1 MSTSDIQQ
9 SIEQYLSEILQET
22 DVFLLKLDINSKND
36 IKVYLD
42 ADSGLGINTISQIN
56 RKLYKKIE
64 ETQII
69 PENDFSIEVGSLG
82 VDEPLM
88 LKRQY
93 YKHIGRQLEVTT
105 DDAVIE
111 GTLKDVQDDVISIE
125 QIIDKKK
132 KQTEIITI
140 NFNHIKKAIVL
151 ISF

>member
-132 KQTEIITI
+132 KQTQIITI